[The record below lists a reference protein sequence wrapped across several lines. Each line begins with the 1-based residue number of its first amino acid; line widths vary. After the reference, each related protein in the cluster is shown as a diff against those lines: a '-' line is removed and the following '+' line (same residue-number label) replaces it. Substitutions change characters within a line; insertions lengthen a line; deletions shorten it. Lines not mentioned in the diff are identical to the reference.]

1 MTENIL
7 RKEEKAI
14 FDLRALY
21 ESYGYKR
28 YKMSKFEEYDLY
40 AENRSFIAGGNIITF
55 NDTHGKLLALKPD
68 VTLSIVKNA
77 AAGERPKEYYNE
89 NVYRAV
95 DGEYREIMQV
105 GIESIGDVDLYTV
118 CEVLMLAKKS
128 LARISDRYLLDL
140 SSAAFVGGLFEGASI
155 PYEAHLQLLE
165 CVSGKNTHDMDRIAR
180 EYAIDG
186 EFIETLKKIAS
197 LYGSFESVLPEAESL
212 AVNDAMKKAL
222 CELKEIHRFLSAVG
236 EGDNLRLDFSLI
248 NDMSYY
254 DGLVFRGYID
264 GVPEGILAG
273 GRYDKLMEK
282 MGKHTG
288 AVGFAIYMNLLDL
301 YFDDARQ
308 YDADI
313 LVTYEDGADL
323 IGMTKMIEMLSG
335 GGRSVRVQ
343 AETGDSGV
351 KCREHYRYTKGGLE
365 IAETLYCTAQGK
377 TGREGICPSGKPR
390 LRLSRHDRR
399 HKKTDF

>member
-21 ESYGYKR
+21 ESCGYKR

-40 AENRSFIAGGNIITF
+40 ADNRSFIAGGNIITF

-77 AAGERPKEYYNE
+77 AAGEALKEYYNE

-105 GIESIGDVDLYTV
+105 GIESIGEIDLYAV

-128 LARISDRYLLDL
+128 LARISEKYLLDL
-140 SSAAFVGGLFEGASI
+140 SSAAFVGGLFEEAAI
-155 PYEAHLQLLE
+155 PYEAHLQLLA

-180 EYAIDG
+180 EFSLDAGFID
-186 EFIETLKKIAS
+186 TLKRIAS
-197 LYGSFESVLPEAESL
+197 LYGSFDAVLPEAEEL
-212 AVNDAMKKAL
+212 ARNDTMKNAL
-222 CELKEIHRFLSAVG
+222 GELKEIYTFLSAVG
-236 EGDNLRLDFSLI
+236 EGENLRLDFSLI

-282 MGKHTG
+282 MGKQTG

-313 LVTYEDGADL
+313 LVTYESGADPVA
-323 IGMTKMIEMLSG
+323 MTKMIGMLSG
-335 GGRSVRVQ
+335 GGRTVRVQ
-343 AETGDSGV
+343 AETGNSGV
-351 KCREHYRYTKGGLE
+351 RCREHYRYTKGGLE
-365 IAETLYCTAQGK
+365 IAET
-377 TGREGICPSGKPR
+377 
-390 LRLSRHDRR
+390 
-399 HKKTDF
+399 

>member
-1 MTENIL
+1 MTQNIL

-40 AENRSFIAGGNIITF
+40 AENRSFIAGGSIITF

-77 AAGERPKEYYNE
+77 AAGERLKEYYNE

-95 DGEYREIMQV
+95 AGEYREIMQV
-105 GIESIGDVDLYTV
+105 GIESIGEIDLYAL
-118 CEVLMLAKKS
+118 CEVIMLAKKS
-128 LARISDRYLLDL
+128 LAQISQNYILDL
-140 SSAAFVGGLFEGASI
+140 STAAFVGGLFDGAAI
-155 PYEAHLQLLE
+155 PYEARLELLD
-165 CVSGKNTHDMDRIAR
+165 CVSGKNTHDMDRIAA
-180 EYAIDG
+180 EFAIDAG
-186 EFIETLKKIAS
+186 FIDTLKKIAS
-197 LYGSFESVLPEAESL
+197 LYGSFDDVLPAAEAL
-212 AVNDAMKKAL
+212 AVNDTMKNAL
-222 CELKEIHRFLSAVG
+222 NELREIYNFLSAVG

-254 DGLVFRGYID
+254 DGIIFRGFID
-264 GVPEGILAG
+264 GVPMGILSG

-282 MGKHTG
+282 MGKQTG

-308 YDADI
+308 YDVDI
-313 LVTYEDGADL
+313 LITYGNGADL
-323 IGMTKMIEMLSG
+323 IGMTKMVEMLSS

-343 AETGDSGV
+343 AESQENNSV
-351 KCREHYRYTKGGLE
+351 RCREHYRYTKGGLE
-365 IAETLYCTAQGK
+365 IAET
-377 TGREGICPSGKPR
+377 
-390 LRLSRHDRR
+390 
-399 HKKTDF
+399 

>member
-77 AAGERPKEYYNE
+77 AAGERLKEYYNE

-222 CELKEIHRFLSAVG
+222 CELKEIHKFLSAVG

-335 GGRSVRVQ
+335 GGRTVRVQ

-365 IAETLYCTAQGK
+365 IAET
-377 TGREGICPSGKPR
+377 
-390 LRLSRHDRR
+390 
-399 HKKTDF
+399 

>member
-77 AAGERPKEYYNE
+77 ASGERLKEYYNE
-89 NVYRAV
+89 NLYRAV

-105 GIESIGDVDLYTV
+105 GIESIGEIDLYTL
-118 CEVLMLAKKS
+118 CEVIMLAKKS
-128 LARISDRYLLDL
+128 LARISPNYILDL

-155 PYEAHLQLLE
+155 PYEARLGLLD
-165 CVSGKNTHDMDRIAR
+165 CVTGKNTHDMDRIAR
-180 EYAIDG
+180 EFSIDAG
-186 EFIETLKKIAS
+186 FIDTLKRIAS
-197 LYGSFESVLPEAESL
+197 LYGSFDTVLPAAEAL
-212 AVNDAMKKAL
+212 AVNDTMKNAL
-222 CELKEIHRFLSAVG
+222 AELKEIYNFLSAVG

-254 DGLVFRGYID
+254 DGIIFRGFID
-264 GVPEGILAG
+264 GVPMGILSG

-282 MGKHTG
+282 MGKQTG
-288 AVGFAIYMNLLDL
+288 AVGFAIYMNLLDF
-301 YFDDARQ
+301 YFDDSNR
-308 YDADI
+308 YDVDI
-313 LVTYEDGADL
+313 LITYEDGADL
-323 IGMTKMIEMLSG
+323 IGMTKMVEMLSS

-343 AETGDSGV
+343 AAEDSAENNSV
-351 KCREHYRYTKGGLE
+351 RYREHYRYTKGGLE
-365 IAETLYCTAQGK
+365 IAET
-377 TGREGICPSGKPR
+377 
-390 LRLSRHDRR
+390 
-399 HKKTDF
+399 